1 MADEKKEGENK
12 PDDIAS
18 SSTDDM
24 FAFSQIIAQGEKV
37 SKVTKILENQQKSEQ
52 PKQDDEDAAILA
64 FSNELPGND
73 GAPVVVPV
81 NKEEVERQ

>member
-1 MADEKKEGENK
+1 MKEADK

-37 SKVTKILENQQKSEQ
+37 SKVTKILDDSAKAEQ
-52 PKQDDEDAAILA
+52 PKQDDEDQAILA
-64 FSNELPGND
+64 FSDSLPGND

-81 NKEEVERQ
+81 DKEAIAR